1 MLTKV
6 RILCEHHRYFGL
18 NAFLLSVL
26 CMFCI
31 LIHNLSNDEKSY
43 LKILD
48 WHSSISTLITCLI
61 TKKIVKRR
69 YEKIPI

>member
-1 MLTKV
+1 M
-6 RILCEHHRYFGL
+6 RIPRIRTPFTNRSMESWRFRY
-18 NAFLLSVL
+18 VIV
-26 CMFCI
+26 C
-31 LIHNLSNDEKSY
+31 IHNLFNDEKSY